1 MNAGVNRLVQ
11 GLAILILGA
20 GLAAGV
26 MGFMRSTQ
34 PAPIH
39 IEPPPPTA
47 TPMPWQVYV
56 SGAVNDPG
64 VYVVEPGMIVEDV
77 IRLAG
82 GFTDEAD
89 RNLVN
94 LALRVRDELQV
105 VVPAVGEV
113 VALPT
118 APVEAAGE
126 EVDGNAAATPTSPA
140 IVNINTATLEE
151 LDTLPGIGPST
162 AQNILDY
169 RTQNGPFA
177 QIEDIMNVSGIGEG
191 RFNDIKALITV
202 GESGN
207 EGQ

>member
-11 GLAILILGA
+11 WLALLILGA
-20 GLAAGV
+20 GLTAGAV
-26 MGFMRSTQ
+26 GLTRSRQ
-34 PAPIH
+34 PAPIR

-56 SGAVNDPG
+56 SGEVNAPG

-82 GFTDEAD
+82 GFTDKAD

-105 VVPAVGEV
+105 VVPAVGET

-118 APVEAAGE
+118 APPEAGMSAVVEP
-126 EVDGNAAATPTSPA
+126 AAATPTIPA
-140 IVNINTATLEE
+140 IININTATLEE

-162 AQNILDY
+162 AQNIIDH

-191 RFNDIKALITV
+191 RFNEIKALITV
-202 GESGN
+202 GGSTN
-207 EGQ
+207 EGP

>member
-1 MNAGVNRLVQ
+1 MNVGVNRLVQ
-11 GLAILILGA
+11 GFALLILGA
-20 GLAAGV
+20 GLTAGA
-26 MGFMRSTQ
+26 MGFIRSTQ
-34 PAPIH
+34 PAPIR
-39 IEPPPPTA
+39 IEPPPPST

-56 SGAVNDPG
+56 SGEVNDPG
-64 VYVVEPGMIVEDV
+64 VYVVEPEMIVEDV

-82 GFTDEAD
+82 GFTDKAD

-105 VVPAVGEV
+105 VVPTVGET

-118 APVEAAGE
+118 VPPEIPRNVTDE
-126 EVDGNAAATPTSPA
+126 DDDAAATPTIPA
-140 IVNINTATLEE
+140 IININTASLEE

-162 AQNILDY
+162 AQNIIDY

-191 RFNDIKALITV
+191 RFNDIKDLITV
-202 GESGN
+202 REP
-207 EGQ
+207 